1 MLTLSR
7 LNPLNLLL
15 IFLLT
20 ILLSGFQT
28 TFWFQIFGNLPSPLL
43 WLNLVLYLILY
54 RKSLEAILTVYG
66 IGLLLQPFTAMPL
79 GYLWLNLLIAFIV
92 ITFVKKRVFWTG
104 SRYFFL
110 ASIGIGLT
118 YHLSYFLI
126 SQGLERNPAALN
138 LVHRSFEIIFTAL
151 ASIPMYALLAWIDQI
166 THKEIL
172 PEGGSAET

>member
-1 MLTLSR
+1 MTLVR
-7 LNPLNLLL
+7 LNPFNLFL

-20 ILLSGFQT
+20 VLLSGFQT
-28 TFWFQIFGNLPSPLL
+28 TFWFQVFGNLPSPLL

-66 IGLLLQPFTAMPL
+66 IGLLLHPFTAMPL
-79 GYLWLNLLIAFIV
+79 GFLWLHLLIAFAV
-92 ITFVKKRVFWTG
+92 MTFIKKRVFWTG

-118 YHLSYFLI
+118 YQLSYFLI
-126 SQGLERNPAALN
+126 SQWLEKNPASLN
-138 LVHRSFEIIFTAL
+138 FFHRSFEIFFTAL
-151 ASIPMYALLAWIDQI
+151 ASIPMYALLAWVDQI
-166 THKEIL
+166 TQKEIL